1 VLEDIRLFHIQETTR
16 LLHED
21 APAFIKRRITPKI
34 NELHDLLIELEE
46 GRKLTPQL
54 QDQALSYGE
63 RLSSEIVAAAFGRL
77 GMKTAH
83 VSARDVIVT
92 DNQFTRA
99 TPLYWETY
107 AKLRRTVATI
117 ARESVVVMGGF
128 IGATTNG
135 IITTLGRGG
144 SDLTASLLGAGSS
157 AEEIQIWTDVDGIL
171 SCDPR
176 VLRGGYRLRAISY
189 EEAAEMAR
197 LGAKVL
203 HPATVAPAI
212 RQGIP
217 ISIRNSRHPDLE
229 GTLISPRAA
238 RHSGIVKSI
247 ACQTDMAVIHLT
259 VQRAAGLQVISDA
272 LNELFLRN
280 GIAVHLV
287 QARPDGVSFGVAN
300 SPLLPEVLRSVD
312 ESVRITV
319 EEDMSV
325 VSLVG
330 EGIDSRPFIGGR
342 AAAVLQDAGIRLMSQ
357 GSSRLSMSFAI
368 PQPALAAS
376 IEKLHHEFFRSPAAD
391 LFAAAPES
399 KRAIIAPGTVESRG
413 TIPNGVL
420 QPAV

>member
-1 VLEDIRLFHIQETTR
+1 V
-16 LLHED
+16 
-21 APAFIKRRITPKI
+21 
-34 NELHDLLIELEE
+34 NELHDLLIELED

-83 VSARDVIVT
+83 INACDVIVT

-107 AKLRRTVATI
+107 AKLRRTAAIT

-135 IITTLGRGG
+135 VITTFGRGG
-144 SDLTASLLGAGSS
+144 SDFTASLAGAGVS
-157 AEEIQIWTDVDGIL
+157 AEEIQIWTDVDGML
-171 SCDPR
+171 TCDPR

-189 EEAAEMAR
+189 DEAAEMSR

-203 HPATVAPAI
+203 HPATVAPAV

-229 GTLISPRAA
+229 GTFISPQAT

-247 ACQTDMAVIHLT
+247 ACQKDMAVIHLT
-259 VQRAAGLQVISDA
+259 VGAAAGLQGISDG
-272 LNELFLRN
+272 LNDLFMRN
-280 GIAVHLV
+280 GITVHLV
-287 QARPDGVSFGVAN
+287 QARPDGVSFAVEN
-300 SPLLPEVLRSVD
+300 SPLLPELLRSVD

-330 EGIDSRPFIGGR
+330 EGITSLPSIGDR
-342 AAAVLQDAGIRLMSQ
+342 AVALLKDAGIRLMAQ

-368 PQPALAAS
+368 PEAALAAS

-391 LFAAAPES
+391 VFAAAPES
-399 KRAIIAPGTVESRG
+399 ERVVIASPAAESRSAV
-413 TIPNGVL
+413 PNGIL
-420 QPAV
+420 EPAL